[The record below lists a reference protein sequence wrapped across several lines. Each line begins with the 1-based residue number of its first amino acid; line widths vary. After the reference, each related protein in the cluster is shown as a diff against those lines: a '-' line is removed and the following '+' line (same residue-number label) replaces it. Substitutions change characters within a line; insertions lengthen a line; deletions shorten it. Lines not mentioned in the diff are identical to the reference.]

1 MKKVLLLL
9 SCMSFGAVYAQWTAS
24 YPSIQESVDGLDAL
38 FLFNGISASTE
49 ITYTGV
55 GSEFEWCTFDGE
67 FQSNQ
72 ATLSPE
78 DGVGSVL
85 TVDGAE
91 TARIW
96 VIDYAKYPAS
106 ISAVDVVEA
115 DDRCD
120 YIKVVPV
127 FSAPELTYKDKNGAV
142 HVLPRTFTFAYDA
155 VTFSGDAW
163 SQPTPQYFKKST
175 PFTEVVFDAPLCD
188 TQFTLTGDDWA
199 ERFGVEVQRASSE
212 LYHAIAVEAHL
223 KGTIE
228 ERPAKNELDRSGAD
242 VTGSGPL
249 VVAFESRVNPLSI
262 NYYEWF
268 IFPVNDPANY
278 MRYND
283 KDLRYTFTESGSY
296 RVRLVATSDV
306 CEYVDSLDVKV
317 LESSLD
323 VPNVFTPN
331 GDGVNDEFRVAFKS
345 LATYS
350 CQIFNRWGRLVY
362 KSTDPGKGWDGTING
377 KPAAPGAYYY
387 VIQATGTDDDDE
399 GKPVKYK
406 LSGDINLLRGKK

>member
-9 SCMSFGAVYAQWTAS
+9 SCMSFGAIYAQWTAS

-38 FLFNGISASTE
+38 FLFNGISAETE

-55 GSEFEWCTFDGE
+55 GSEFEWCTFDGD

-78 DGVGSVL
+78 DGVGYVL
-85 TVDGAE
+85 KVDGAE

-155 VTFSGDAW
+155 VTFSGGAW

-188 TQFTLTGDDWA
+188 TRFTLTGDDWA

-387 VIQATGTDDDDE
+387 VIQATGTDVDDE

>member
-1 MKKVLLLL
+1 M
-9 SCMSFGAVYAQWTAS
+9 
-24 YPSIQESVDGLDAL
+24 
-38 FLFNGISASTE
+38 
-49 ITYTGV
+49 
-55 GSEFEWCTFDGE
+55 
-67 FQSNQ
+67 
-72 ATLSPE
+72 
-78 DGVGSVL
+78 
-85 TVDGAE
+85 
-91 TARIW
+91 
-96 VIDYAKYPAS
+96 
-106 ISAVDVVEA
+106 
-115 DDRCD
+115 
-120 YIKVVPV
+120 
-127 FSAPELTYKDKNGAV
+127 
-142 HVLPRTFTFAYDA
+142 
-155 VTFSGDAW
+155 
-163 SQPTPQYFKKST
+163 
-175 PFTEVVFDAPLCD
+175 
-188 TQFTLTGDDWA
+188 
-199 ERFGVEVQRASSE
+199 EVQRASSE

-387 VIQATGTDDDDE
+387 VIQATGTDVDDE
-399 GKPVKYK
+399 GKSVKYK

>member
-1 MKKVLLLL
+1 
-9 SCMSFGAVYAQWTAS
+9 MSFGVVHAQWTAS

-38 FLFNGISASTE
+38 FLFNGISLTTE
-49 ITYTGV
+49 ITYTGG
-55 GSEFEWCTFDGE
+55 GSDFEWSTFDGD

-78 DGVGSVL
+78 DGVGYVL
-85 TVDGAE
+85 KVDGVE

-96 VIDYAKYPAS
+96 VIDYAKYPVA
-106 ISAVDVVEA
+106 ISAIDIVEA

-120 YIKVVPV
+120 YIKVVPT
-127 FSAPELTYKDKNGAV
+127 FSAPDLTYKDRNGVV
-142 HVLPRTFTFAYDA
+142 HLLPRTFTFAYDV
-155 VTFSGDAW
+155 VTFGGDAW
-163 SQPTPQYFKKST
+163 SQPTPKYFKKAT
-175 PFTEVVFDAPLCD
+175 PFAEVVFDAPLCD
-188 TQFTLTGDDWA
+188 TQFTMAGDDWA
-199 ERFGVEVQRASSE
+199 ERFGMEVQRASSE
-212 LYHAIAVEAHL
+212 VYHAIAVEAHL
-223 KGTIE
+223 KGTVE
-228 ERPAKNELDRSGAD
+228 ERAAKNELDRSGAD
-242 VTGSGPL
+242 VSGSGPL
-249 VVAFESRVNPLSI
+249 VVAFESRVNQLST

-268 IFPVNDPANY
+268 IFSVNDPANY
-278 MRYND
+278 IRYND
-283 KDLRYTFTESGSY
+283 RDLRYTFAESGSY
-296 RVRLVATSDV
+296 RVRLVATSEV
-306 CEYVDSLDVKV
+306 CEFVDSLDVKV
-317 LESSLD
+317 LDSSLE

-362 KSTDPGKGWDGTING
+362 KSNDPGKGWDGTING

-387 VIQATGTDDDDE
+387 VIQATGTDVDDD